1 MGKAE
6 EVAENIWGKRVKSEG
21 LSEAQVLMQ
30 TVTRAAFSWQFSAKE
45 KQNFWYF
52 DQVQFQFSGA
62 IKLCEA
68 HKPILILQDPT

>member
-30 TVTRAAFSWQFSAKE
+30 TVTRAAFS
-45 KQNFWYF
+45 
-52 DQVQFQFSGA
+52 
-62 IKLCEA
+62 
-68 HKPILILQDPT
+68 